1 MMKSNFTSF
10 FFMIVFLASIL
21 TESFAQT
28 NWTKYL
34 GNPVL
39 TKGPVGAWDEQFIS
53 FPSVVFD
60 GGGYATSTDGI
71 VWEKYDDPTTP
82 DAPYAESDPVLMEGL
97 PGTGDD
103 DRTTAPSVLLIDST
117 FHMWYVGN
125 NPPGS
130 EEPEGIG
137 HATSS
142 DGIHWERDTLNNPV
156 LVRGNTG
163 EWDDEWV
170 FGPCVV
176 SDGLTYHMW
185 YMAWNGI
192 LDQVRI
198 GHATS
203 PDGISWTK
211 DENNPVI
218 SGESWDLPRV
228 DMPDVVFDGTTFHM
242 WYSGGEWYRWRFGYA
257 TSTDGSTWTKHDEN
271 PVMDWGEPGSWEDYC
286 VVSSATILDTISNTF
301 KMWYS
306 GADSYWRNQIG
317 YAVDFSNIVHSDSL
331 SFSSTY
337 YQPDVDT
344 LEINARIV
352 NPEQHTLT
360 VKAQII
366 SEDSAIVDS
375 MDLREFGDG
384 IWSGKWSVPEGE
396 KNYLVG
402 IKTIDEQTGAIHDG
416 IMWNIEK
423 FTTIGP
429 VNTVGISDPIFS
441 GLTPNRIAFDVTLK
455 NFSSTITVKD
465 IGARIYPDTT
475 HSCFVSMGRSFR
487 DFGDLDPGEQVDGQ
501 YTMTIDT
508 TCLKDP
514 QIIIPFNIKISSG
527 GYVFWEDSSDIIV
540 SDIEGFSNVIPG
552 TFGLN
557 QNYPNPFNPTT
568 FINYELPITN
578 DVELSIYN
586 LIGQKIVTLVKES
599 QRAGYHQVEWDASG
613 FASGVYYYRIEAGE
627 FVDVKKMILIR

>member
-1 MMKSNFTSF
+1 
-10 FFMIVFLASIL
+10 
-21 TESFAQT
+21 
-28 NWTKYL
+28 
-34 GNPVL
+34 
-39 TKGPVGAWDEQFIS
+39 
-53 FPSVVFD
+53 
-60 GGGYATSTDGI
+60 
-71 VWEKYDDPTTP
+71 
-82 DAPYAESDPVLMEGL
+82 
-97 PGTGDD
+97 
-103 DRTTAPSVLLIDST
+103 
-117 FHMWYVGN
+117 
-125 NPPGS
+125 
-130 EEPEGIG
+130 
-137 HATSS
+137 
-142 DGIHWERDTLNNPV
+142 
-156 LVRGNTG
+156 
-163 EWDDEWV
+163 
-170 FGPCVV
+170 
-176 SDGLTYHMW
+176 
-185 YMAWNGI
+185 
-192 LDQVRI
+192 
-198 GHATS
+198 
-203 PDGISWTK
+203 
-211 DENNPVI
+211 
-218 SGESWDLPRV
+218 
-228 DMPDVVFDGTTFHM
+228 
-242 WYSGGEWYRWRFGYA
+242 
-257 TSTDGSTWTKHDEN
+257 
-271 PVMDWGEPGSWEDYC
+271 
-286 VVSSATILDTISNTF
+286 
-301 KMWYS
+301 
-306 GADSYWRNQIG
+306 
-317 YAVDFSNIVHSDSL
+317 
-331 SFSSTY
+331 
-337 YQPDVDT
+337 
-344 LEINARIV
+344 
-352 NPEQHTLT
+352 
-360 VKAQII
+360 
-366 SEDSAIVDS
+366 
-375 MDLREFGDG
+375 
-384 IWSGKWSVPEGE
+384 
-396 KNYLVG
+396 
-402 IKTIDEQTGAIHDG
+402 
-416 IMWNIEK
+416 MWNIEK